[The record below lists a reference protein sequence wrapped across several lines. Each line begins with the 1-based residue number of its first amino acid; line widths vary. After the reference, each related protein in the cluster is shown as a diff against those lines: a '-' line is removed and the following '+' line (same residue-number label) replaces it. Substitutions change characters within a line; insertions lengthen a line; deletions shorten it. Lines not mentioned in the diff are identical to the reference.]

1 MTQIKK
7 FKNIDELIRFFEC
20 GGESVEE
27 WLLKNEVINSTYSEE
42 VLLNNNSVIAVFD
55 ARRYFY
61 DDNKCDVVEDDEI
74 TEDCIEM
81 ITLEFKTLT
90 TLDNRPID
98 IQNLKNLEKKNQI
111 INELGK
117 LTEETVGQQLSTHDI
132 EKLTSIVNGL
142 NKAIN
147 QSQSHVNKA

>member
-1 MTQIKK
+1 M
-7 FKNIDELIRFFEC
+7 
-20 GGESVEE
+20 
-27 WLLKNEVINSTYSEE
+27 
-42 VLLNNNSVIAVFD
+42 FD
-55 ARRYFY
+55 AKRYFY
-61 DDNKCDVVEDDEI
+61 DDNECDVVDDDEV

-81 ITLEFKTLT
+81 ITLKFKSLT

-117 LTEETVGQQLSTHDI
+117 LTEEIVGQHLNTDDI

-142 NKAIN
+142 NEAIRGTHN
-147 QSQSHVNKA
+147 G